1 MLFAYH
7 WEEFPPHAFMFR
19 EIGLFVMYVAHGN
32 DDKDLT
38 VWKILVEEEQEFAV
52 FFLIF
57 YGELRILNSY
67 NC

>member
-1 MLFAYH
+1 
-7 WEEFPPHAFMFR
+7 
-19 EIGLFVMYVAHGN
+19 MYVAHGN